1 MSEVAGTGGGP
12 DIVVRR
18 CDVTV
23 VRDGG
28 WSWGPAPRDL
38 VRRVVEA
45 LPALVTA
52 HLERDE
58 DFAAAART
66 TVDGDVEITEPV
78 RVVVSLSLADLIA
91 GRVPSPT
98 VSLPA
103 GRPFAPEAAPPAAT
117 PSTPPA
123 AATTPPAVSAAPAVG
138 AAVEPPA
145 VPGLEGLTPLLAALA
160 DRGELGHLLDT
171 LPPATR
177 TALAA
182 TTADPTGSA
191 APHRTPRTGEV
202 EVGSV
207 LPFLVAAALDKI
219 DLLAPIGPLAGD
231 PRTFAAGLAYKVLSP
246 PRHGWRRSTADVE
259 AAAAFAG
266 LDGSVPDDALT
277 SLGQRARDTLPV
289 LDSLVG
295 LAVCR
300 GHDPDRPLAVTAAGG
315 GLLLVEPDGL
325 FPVAWEDDG
334 AELVPFWEASGRPL
348 LVAAGD
354 AAVDDLMAAGVPLVT
369 GTPPAGA
376 GSVRHAD
383 PGRAWRRLPGA
394 GRRWIAGPTDA
405 WAGGRLALRA
415 ATADLTGPA
424 AAAGELMAAMAA
436 RPAAPRASHPG
447 LERTLTLLATAGLG
461 TIAWLLWR
469 HREPTDPQ
477 LALTRL
483 GDLGGL
489 VRFDADEVRV
499 RLPYGRRHD
508 DLAAHGLLADVPDV
522 SWLDGRTL
530 TFGRG

>member
-1 MSEVAGTGGGP
+1 MTELAGVDGGGP

-23 VRDGG
+23 VRGGG

-45 LPALVTA
+45 LPALITA

-58 DFAAAART
+58 AFTAAART

-78 RVVVSLSLADLIA
+78 RVVVSLPLADLIA
-91 GRVPSPT
+91 GRVPPPT
-98 VSLPA
+98 IALASGP
-103 GRPFAPEAAPPAAT
+103 PFAPAAAAHAPT

-123 AATTPPAVSAAPAVG
+123 APPPPAASATPPATS
-138 AAVEPPA
+138 AVEQPV
-145 VPGLEGLTPLLAALA
+145 VPGLEGLAPLLAALVE
-160 DRGELGHLLDT
+160 RGDLGHLLDA

-177 TALAA
+177 NALAA
-182 TTADPTGSA
+182 SA
-191 APHRTPRTGEV
+191 PESTVPDAPRPTPRMGEV
-202 EVGSV
+202 EAASV

-219 DLLAPIGPLAGD
+219 DLLAPIGRLAGD
-231 PRTFAAGLAYKVLSP
+231 ARAFAAGLAYKVLTP
-246 PRHGWRRSTADVE
+246 PRHGWRRATADVE

-266 LDGSVPDDALT
+266 VSGSVPDDALT

-289 LDSLVG
+289 LDSLIG

-300 GHDPDRPLAVTAAGG
+300 GHDADRPLLLTPTDG

-325 FPVAWEDDG
+325 FPVAWEDD
-334 AELVPFWEASGRPL
+334 AAALVPFWEAAGRPL
-348 LVAAGD
+348 VTAAGD
-354 AAVDDLMAAGVPLVT
+354 VAVDDLVAAGVPLVT
-369 GTPPAGA
+369 GTPPA
-376 GSVRHAD
+376 RTD
-383 PGRAWRRLPGA
+383 AWRRLPGA
-394 GRRWIAGPTDA
+394 GRRWIAGPADA
-405 WAGGRLALRA
+405 WAGGRLAVRA

-424 AAAGELMAAMAA
+424 SVAGELMAAMAA
-436 RPAAPRASHPG
+436 RPAAPRTSHPG

-489 VRFDADEVRV
+489 VRFDTDEVRV